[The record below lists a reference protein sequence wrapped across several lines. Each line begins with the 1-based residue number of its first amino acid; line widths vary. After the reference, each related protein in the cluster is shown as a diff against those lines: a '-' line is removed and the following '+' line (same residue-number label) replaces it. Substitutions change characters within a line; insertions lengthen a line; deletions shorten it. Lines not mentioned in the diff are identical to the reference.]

1 MTAVE
6 VGAVRWATAATA
18 VLEEEWILTSS
29 QEGPAPTSSREPSM
43 VAASRRSQFGEI
55 ELVPVGPPG

>member
-18 VLEEEWILTSS
+18 VLEEWILTSS
-29 QEGPAPTSSREPSM
+29 QEGPAPTSSREPST